1 MTKLQMGENTM
12 LKVNRISKSFHGRQ
26 VLKEIT
32 FTVNS
37 GEIYGLIGKNG
48 AGKTTLM
55 NIIAGL
61 SCPDSGSCL
70 IDNKNKRNSNSV
82 RTGYLP
88 DLPSF
93 YEYLTAKEYMDFLLM
108 NTRKQNLSDK
118 RNQLLENVK
127 LSGKEKIKDM
137 SRGMKQRLGIAAA
150 LVNDPPIL
158 LLDEPTSALDPMGR
172 HELMEILKSLKK
184 EGKAILLSTHILADM
199 EQVCDNTGFLNNGT
213 IEKEINVN
221 SLLLGNSDIWEI
233 TFKTLF
239 PAALYANDIV
249 KITHQ
254 NNTTFLFESTD
265 QKALLHCLAGIQSEI
280 INIHNKIQSLNDI
293 FQEVCK

>member
-61 SCPDSGSCL
+61 SCPDSGACL
-70 IDNKNKRNSNSV
+70 IDNKNKRNPNSV

-127 LSGKEKIKDM
+127 LSGKEK
-137 SRGMKQRLGIAAA
+137 
-150 LVNDPPIL
+150 N
-158 LLDEPTSALDPMGR
+158 
-172 HELMEILKSLKK
+172 
-184 EGKAILLSTHILADM
+184 
-199 EQVCDNTGFLNNGT
+199 
-213 IEKEINVN
+213 
-221 SLLLGNSDIWEI
+221 
-233 TFKTLF
+233 
-239 PAALYANDIV
+239 
-249 KITHQ
+249 
-254 NNTTFLFESTD
+254 
-265 QKALLHCLAGIQSEI
+265 
-280 INIHNKIQSLNDI
+280 
-293 FQEVCK
+293 

>member
-61 SCPDSGSCL
+61 SCPDSGACL
-70 IDNKNKRNSNSV
+70 IDNKNKRNPNSV

-265 QKALLHCLAGIQSEI
+265 QKALLHFLAGIQSEI

>member
-61 SCPDSGSCL
+61 SCPDSGACL
-70 IDNKNKRNSNSV
+70 IDNKNKRNPNSV

-233 TFKTLF
+233 GR
-239 PAALYANDIV
+239 AHV
-249 KITHQ
+249 
-254 NNTTFLFESTD
+254 
-265 QKALLHCLAGIQSEI
+265 
-280 INIHNKIQSLNDI
+280 
-293 FQEVCK
+293 

>member
-1 MTKLQMGENTM
+1 
-12 LKVNRISKSFHGRQ
+12 
-26 VLKEIT
+26 
-32 FTVNS
+32 
-37 GEIYGLIGKNG
+37 
-48 AGKTTLM
+48 
-55 NIIAGL
+55 
-61 SCPDSGSCL
+61 
-70 IDNKNKRNSNSV
+70 
-82 RTGYLP
+82 
-88 DLPSF
+88 
-93 YEYLTAKEYMDFLLM
+93 
-108 NTRKQNLSDK
+108 
-118 RNQLLENVK
+118 
-127 LSGKEKIKDM
+127 
-137 SRGMKQRLGIAAA
+137 MKQRLGIAAA